1 MRSAMRILILSAAVL
16 SLTCHAQV
24 KLPLNVPKAAESLL
38 PKNTVALTESEAA
51 GGLKEALVAGVKS
64 GSSLLGSV
72 GGFAQSEVYR
82 LALPPEVADL
92 EAKINANPVLR
103 AALKP
108 HMEQLKTK
116 LNEGAERAASKSF
129 PIFREAVVGMSVRD
143 ALGILKGGQGSAT
156 RYLRS
161 ETEQPLQTAF
171 RPAVQSALD
180 EVEIAK
186 YWEPVAKA
194 INQNKRLLG
203 RTEDI
208 QTDLVAYVNQ
218 KATNALFREIALQE
232 DRIRQDP
239 VQRTTELLRKVFGSL

>member
-1 MRSAMRILILSAAVL
+1 
-16 SLTCHAQV
+16 
-24 KLPLNVPKAAESLL
+24 
-38 PKNTVALTESEAA
+38 
-51 GGLKEALVAGVKS
+51 
-64 GSSLLGSV
+64 
-72 GGFAQSEVYR
+72 
-82 LALPPEVADL
+82 
-92 EAKINANPVLR
+92 
-103 AALKP
+103 
-108 HMEQLKTK
+108 
-116 LNEGAERAASKSF
+116 
-129 PIFREAVVGMSVRD
+129 MSVRD
-143 ALGILKGGQGSAT
+143 AMGILRGGQGSAT

-161 ETEQPLQTAF
+161 ETEQPLQAAF

-218 KATNALFREIALQE
+218 KATDALFREVALQE

>member
-1 MRSAMRILILSAAVL
+1 MRTLLLPAVAL
-16 SLTCHAQV
+16 AFACHAQV
-24 KLPLNVPKAAESLL
+24 KLPLNVPKAASALL
-38 PKNTVALTESEAA
+38 PKSAAALTESEVAE
-51 GGLKEALVAGVKS
+51 GLKEALVSGVKS
-64 GSSLLGSV
+64 GSSLLGAA

-92 EAKINANPVLR
+92 ETKINANPVLR
-103 AALKP
+103 AVLKP
-108 HMEQLKTK
+108 QLEQLKAK

-143 ALGILKGGQGSAT
+143 AMGILKGGSGSAT

-218 KATNALFREIALQE
+218 RATDALFREIALQE

-239 VQRTTELLRKVFGSL
+239 VQRTTELLRKVFAAR

>member
-1 MRSAMRILILSAAVL
+1 
-16 SLTCHAQV
+16 
-24 KLPLNVPKAAESLL
+24 
-38 PKNTVALTESEAA
+38 
-51 GGLKEALVAGVKS
+51 
-64 GSSLLGSV
+64 
-72 GGFAQSEVYR
+72 
-82 LALPPEVADL
+82 
-92 EAKINANPVLR
+92 
-103 AALKP
+103 
-108 HMEQLKTK
+108 
-116 LNEGAERAASKSF
+116 
-129 PIFREAVVGMSVRD
+129 
-143 ALGILKGGQGSAT
+143 
-156 RYLRS
+156 
-161 ETEQPLQTAF
+161 
-171 RPAVQSALD
+171 VQSALD

>member
-1 MRSAMRILILSAAVL
+1 L

-108 HMEQLKTK
+108 QIEQLKTK

-156 RYLRS
+156 RYLRA